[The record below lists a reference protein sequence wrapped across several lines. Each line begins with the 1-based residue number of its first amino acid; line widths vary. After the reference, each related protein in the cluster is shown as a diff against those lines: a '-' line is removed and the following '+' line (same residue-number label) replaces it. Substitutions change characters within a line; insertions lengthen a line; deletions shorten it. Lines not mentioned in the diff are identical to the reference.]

1 MEIKEKTAMIRLL
14 CSDVDG
20 VMTDNK
26 LHISANGE
34 LFKTFNARDG
44 WALKE
49 ILPKNGIEPA
59 VITGRKSQ
67 IVPLRCK
74 ELGVSLVFCGRDD
87 KNAVVSHL
95 AEEKGYSLNEIA
107 FIGDDYNDLPAIK
120 LVGISGCP
128 SDAIEPVKA
137 AVTYVCKAKGGEGA
151 LREFAEWLV
160 EQQNGGK
167 L

>member
-1 MEIKEKTAMIRLL
+1 MIKLL

-26 LHISANGE
+26 LHVSATGE

-67 IVPLRCK
+67 IVPKRCE

-87 KNAVVSHL
+87 KNAVVTQL
-95 AEEKGYSLNEIA
+95 AKEKGYSLSEIA

-120 LVGISGCP
+120 LAGISGCP

-137 AVTYVCKAKGGEGA
+137 AVTYICEAKGGEGA
-151 LREFAEWLV
+151 LREFAEWIV
-160 EQQNGGK
+160 AQQSGEK
-167 L
+167 A

>member
-1 MEIKEKTAMIRLL
+1 MIKLL

-26 LHISANGE
+26 LHISATGE

-67 IVPLRCK
+67 IVPKRCE

-87 KNAVVSHL
+87 KNAVVTQL
-95 AEEKGYSLNEIA
+95 AQEKGYSLSEIA

-120 LVGISGCP
+120 LAGISGCP

-137 AVTYVCKAKGGEGA
+137 AVTYICKAKGGEGA
-151 LREFAEWLV
+151 LREFAEWMV
-160 EQQNGGK
+160 AQQSGEK
-167 L
+167 E

>member
-1 MEIKEKTAMIRLL
+1 MIRLL

-167 L
+167 S

>member
-1 MEIKEKTAMIRLL
+1 MIKLL

-26 LHISANGE
+26 LHISATGE

-44 WALKE
+44 WALKV
-49 ILPKNGIEPA
+49 ILPENGIEPA

-67 IVPLRCK
+67 IVPKRCE
-74 ELGVSLVFCGRDD
+74 ELGVSLVFCGRND
-87 KNAVVSHL
+87 KNAVVAQL
-95 AEEKGYSLNEIA
+95 AEEKGYSLSEIA
-107 FIGDDYNDLPAIK
+107 FIGDDYNDLPAIR
-120 LVGISGCP
+120 LAGVSGCP

-151 LREFAEWLV
+151 LREFAEWV
-160 EQQNGGK
+160 VAQQSGEQA
-167 L
+167 

>member
-1 MEIKEKTAMIRLL
+1 MIKLL

-26 LHISANGE
+26 LHVSATGE

-67 IVPLRCK
+67 IVSKRCE
-74 ELGVSLVFCGRDD
+74 ELEVSLVFCGRDD
-87 KNAVVSHL
+87 KNAVVTQL
-95 AEEKGYSLNEIA
+95 AKEKGYSLSEIA
-107 FIGDDYNDLPAIK
+107 FIGDDHNDLPAIK
-120 LVGISGCP
+120 LAGLSGCP

-137 AVTYVCKAKGGEGA
+137 AVTYICKAKGGEGA
-151 LREFAEWLV
+151 LREFVEWIV
-160 EQQNGGK
+160 AQQSGEK
-167 L
+167 A

>member
-1 MEIKEKTAMIRLL
+1 MIKLL

-67 IVPLRCK
+67 IVPRRCE

-87 KNAVVSHL
+87 KYAVVTQL
-95 AEEKGYSLNEIA
+95 AEEMGYSLSEIA

-120 LVGISGCP
+120 LAGISGCP

-151 LREFAEWLV
+151 LREFAEWIV
-160 EQQNGGK
+160 AQQSGEK
-167 L
+167 V

>member
-1 MEIKEKTAMIRLL
+1 MIKLL

-26 LHISANGE
+26 LHVSATGE

-67 IVPLRCK
+67 IVPKRCE

-87 KNAVVSHL
+87 KNAVVTQL
-95 AEEKGYSLNEIA
+95 AKDKGYSLSEIA
-107 FIGDDYNDLPAIK
+107 FIGDEYNDLPAIK
-120 LVGISGCP
+120 LAGLSGCP

-137 AVTYVCKAKGGEGA
+137 TVTYICKAKGGEGA
-151 LREFAEWLV
+151 LREFVEWIV
-160 EQQNGGK
+160 AQQIEEK
-167 L
+167 A

>member
-1 MEIKEKTAMIRLL
+1 MIKLL

-26 LHISANGE
+26 LHVSATGE

-49 ILPKNGIEPA
+49 ILPKNGIEPV

-67 IVPLRCK
+67 IVPKRCE

-87 KNAVVSHL
+87 KNAVVTQL
-95 AEEKGYSLNEIA
+95 AKEKGYSLSEIA

-120 LVGISGCP
+120 LAGISGCP

-137 AVTYVCKAKGGEGA
+137 AVTYICKAKGGEGA
-151 LREFAEWLV
+151 LREFAEWI
-160 EQQNGGK
+160 EAQQSGEK
-167 L
+167 A

>member
-1 MEIKEKTAMIRLL
+1 MIRLL

-34 LFKTFNARDG
+34 LFKTFNACDG

-167 L
+167 S

>member
-1 MEIKEKTAMIRLL
+1 MIRLL

-160 EQQNGGK
+160 EQQSGEK
-167 L
+167 S

>member
-1 MEIKEKTAMIRLL
+1 MIKLL

-26 LHISANGE
+26 LHVSATGE

-59 VITGRKSQ
+59 VITGRKSL
-67 IVPLRCK
+67 IVPKRCE

-87 KNAVVSHL
+87 KNAVVTQL
-95 AEEKGYSLNEIA
+95 AKEKGYSLSEIA

-120 LVGISGCP
+120 LAGISGCP

-137 AVTYVCKAKGGEGA
+137 AVTYICKAKGGEGA
-151 LREFAEWLV
+151 LREFAEWIV
-160 EQQNGGK
+160 AQQSGEK
-167 L
+167 A

>member
-1 MEIKEKTAMIRLL
+1 MIKLI

-26 LHISANGE
+26 LHVSATGE

-67 IVPLRCK
+67 IVPKRCE

-87 KNAVVSHL
+87 KNAVVTQL
-95 AEEKGYSLNEIA
+95 AKEKGYSLSEIA

-120 LVGISGCP
+120 LAGISGCP

-137 AVTYVCKAKGGEGA
+137 AVTYICKAKGGEGA
-151 LREFAEWLV
+151 LREFAEWIV
-160 EQQNGGK
+160 AQQSGEK
-167 L
+167 A

>member
-1 MEIKEKTAMIRLL
+1 MIKLL

-26 LHISANGE
+26 LHVSATGE

-67 IVPLRCK
+67 IVPKRCE

-87 KNAVVSHL
+87 KNAVVTQL
-95 AEEKGYSLNEIA
+95 AKEKGYSLSEIA

-120 LVGISGCP
+120 LAGISGCP

-137 AVTYVCKAKGGEGA
+137 AVTYICKAKGGEGA
-151 LREFAEWLV
+151 LREFAEWIV
-160 EQQNGGK
+160 AQQSGEK
-167 L
+167 A

>member
-1 MEIKEKTAMIRLL
+1 MIKLL

-26 LHISANGE
+26 LHVSATGE

-67 IVPLRCK
+67 IVPKRCE

-87 KNAVVSHL
+87 KNAVVTQL
-95 AEEKGYSLNEIA
+95 AKEKGYSLSEIA

-120 LVGISGCP
+120 LAGLSGCP

-137 AVTYVCKAKGGEGA
+137 TVTYICKAKGGEGA
-151 LREFAEWLV
+151 IREFVEWIV
-160 EQQNGGK
+160 AQQSGEK
-167 L
+167 A

>member
-1 MEIKEKTAMIRLL
+1 MIKLL

-26 LHISANGE
+26 LHISATGE

-44 WALKE
+44 WALKV
-49 ILPKNGIEPA
+49 ILPENGIEPA

-67 IVPLRCK
+67 IVPKRCE
-74 ELGVSLVFCGRDD
+74 ELGVSLVFCGRND
-87 KNAVVSHL
+87 KNAVVAQL
-95 AEEKGYSLNEIA
+95 AEEKGYSLSEIA

-120 LVGISGCP
+120 LAGVSGCP

-151 LREFAEWLV
+151 LREFAEWV
-160 EQQNGGK
+160 VAQQSGEQA
-167 L
+167 